1 MYRNDRLVSKT
12 WDYDQVSELYSDKIA
27 NSVDEYLKG
36 SPLRL
41 NNKLP
46 VEVYV
51 FQESYKGRFKV
62 GSIKPGESL
71 FLQDDSISD
80 GDVLHFLY
88 NPQKN
93 QPGSYSH
100 ICPSHSV
107 TKRHGTILIGTVSS
121 YTKTYRRDISAGGDV
136 SSINV
141 HNMLPWDLVVAISG
155 KPVMYIQKN
164 RELNNSRYNGD
175 ITVSPSVYFDNLNQG
190 INIGTKFDIYANLD
204 GSVPSV
210 DLSKNKYLYSFV
222 LNDIDQDRI
231 IVGVISSVIDQ
242 SRMTGI
248 NSKNSGKA
256 LYRLGSVD
264 NKEPIFVPG
273 ERTFYAFNAK
283 NGPGTDRKR
292 ATINSN
298 VRSTNPLAR
307 HKMLSGNN
315 VIRGHEIGI

>member
-1 MYRNDRLVSKT
+1 MYRDDRLITKT
-12 WDYDQVSELYSDKIA
+12 WDYNQVSQLYSDKIA
-27 NSVDEYLKG
+27 QTVDQYLAG

-46 VEVYV
+46 VEVQV
-51 FQESYKGRFKV
+51 FQESYKGKFNV
-62 GSIKPGESL
+62 GSIRPTESL
-71 FLQDDSISD
+71 FLRDDSISD

-88 NPQKN
+88 KPQN
-93 QPGSYSH
+93 SSLYSH

-121 YTKTYRRDISAGGDV
+121 YTKTYRRDMSPGGDV
-136 SSINV
+136 NSINV
-141 HNMLPWDLVVAISG
+141 HNMLPWELVVAIAG

-164 RELNNSRYNGD
+164 RELNNPRYNGD
-175 ITVSPSVYFDNLNQG
+175 ITVSPSVYFDDIRRG
-190 INIGTKFDIYANLD
+190 VNIGTKFDIYANLD
-204 GSVPSV
+204 GNEPSV
-210 DLSKNKYLYSFV
+210 DLTKNKFLYSFV

-231 IVGVISSVIDQ
+231 IVGVVSPVIDQ

-256 LYRLGSVD
+256 LYRLGNTDKV
-264 NKEPIFVPG
+264 EPIFVPG

-283 NGPGTDRKR
+283 NGPGTDKKR
-292 ATINSN
+292 ATLGSN
-298 VRSTNPLAR
+298 VISTNPLAR

-315 VIRGHEIGI
+315 VITGPNIGM

>member
-1 MYRNDRLVSKT
+1 MYRDDRLVTKT
-12 WDYDQVSELYSDKIA
+12 WDYNQVSQLYSDKIA
-27 NSVDEYLKG
+27 QTVDQYLAG

-46 VEVYV
+46 VEVHV
-51 FQESYKGRFKV
+51 FQESYRGKFNV
-62 GSIKPGESL
+62 GSIKPAESL
-71 FLQDDSISD
+71 FLRDDSISD

-88 NPQKN
+88 KPQSSS
-93 QPGSYSH
+93 SYSH

-121 YTKTYRRDISAGGDV
+121 YTKTYRRDISPGGDV
-136 SSINV
+136 NSINV
-141 HNMLPWDLVVAISG
+141 HNMLPWDLVVAIAG
-155 KPVMYIQKN
+155 KPVMYVQKN
-164 RELNNSRYNGD
+164 RELNNPRYNGD
-175 ITVSPSVYFDNLNQG
+175 ITVSPSVYFDDIRRG
-190 INIGTKFDIYANLD
+190 VNIGTKFDIFANLE
-204 GSVPSV
+204 GNEPSV
-210 DLSKNKYLYSFV
+210 DLTKNKFLYSFV

-231 IVGVISSVIDQ
+231 IVGVVSPVIDQ

-256 LYRLGSVD
+256 LYRLGNIDKV
-264 NKEPIFVPG
+264 EPVFVPG

-283 NGPGTDRKR
+283 NGPGTDKKR
-292 ATINSN
+292 ATLGSN

-315 VIRGHEIGI
+315 VITGPNIGM